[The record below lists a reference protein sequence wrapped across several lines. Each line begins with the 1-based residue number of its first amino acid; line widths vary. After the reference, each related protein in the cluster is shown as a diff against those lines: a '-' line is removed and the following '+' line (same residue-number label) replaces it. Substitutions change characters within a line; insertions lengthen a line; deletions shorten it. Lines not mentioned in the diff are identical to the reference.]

1 MDISKIGIGERPP
14 QDVNVLIEIPQ
25 GGVPVKYELDKASG
39 ALRVDRFLNT
49 AMFYPG
55 NYGFIPHTLSGD
67 GDPVDVIV
75 VVPSPVVAGAIVRV
89 RPVGALL
96 MKDEAGD
103 DEKVIAVPVDKLHP
117 FYEGVRSYKDLP
129 STLTDQIAHFFQHYK
144 DLEKGKW
151 VTIVNW
157 VGTERAE
164 KMIIDGIRRA
174 AGHGD
179 DVAAHF
185 VAKKDPSLTEEDV
198 IEHCRKSLTGY
209 KVPKRIH
216 FLDELPKSN
225 VGKIL
230 RRDLRDQLRK

>member
-1 MDISKIGIGERPP
+1 MDISKIAIGADPP
-14 QDVNVLIEIPQ
+14 RDVNALIEIPQ
-25 GGVPVKYELDKASG
+25 GGVPVKYELDKSSG

-75 VVPSPVVAGAIVRV
+75 VVPSPVVPGAIVRV

-103 DEKVIAVPVDKLHP
+103 DEKIIAVPVDKLHP

-151 VTIVNW
+151 VTIVRW
-157 VGTERAE
+157 VDEAKAER
-164 KMIIDGIRRA
+164 MILEGIRRA
-174 AGHGD
+174 ARQGD

-185 VAKKDPSLTEEDV
+185 VASGALKK
-198 IEHCRKSLTGY
+198 
-209 KVPKRIH
+209 
-216 FLDELPKSN
+216 
-225 VGKIL
+225 
-230 RRDLRDQLRK
+230 